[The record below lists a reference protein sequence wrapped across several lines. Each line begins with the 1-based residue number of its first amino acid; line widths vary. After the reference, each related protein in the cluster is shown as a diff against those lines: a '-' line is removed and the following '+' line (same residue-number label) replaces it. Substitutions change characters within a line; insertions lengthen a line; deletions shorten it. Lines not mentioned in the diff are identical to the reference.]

1 MGILINKLKNI
12 FSLQTK
18 NTSYVFGI
26 DNEGL
31 VRNLYWGSKINDIED
46 YDMPVL
52 CEVST
57 NDPVY
62 EITREE
68 YPVYGSLRYKENCLK
83 ATFADKSR
91 ELVYKYIGY
100 DVKDD
105 ELIIRLKDNHYDF
118 NINLHYKVYDQ
129 YDLIERY
136 VSVKNNSND
145 IIEIEKIH
153 SGQFH
158 MKY

>member
-52 CEVST
+52 RS
-57 NDPVY
+57 
-62 EITREE
+62 
-68 YPVYGSLRYKENCLK
+68 YPQHNLWLR
-83 ATFADKSR
+83 
-91 ELVYKYIGY
+91 
-100 DVKDD
+100 
-105 ELIIRLKDNHYDF
+105 
-118 NINLHYKVYDQ
+118 
-129 YDLIERY
+129 
-136 VSVKNNSND
+136 
-145 IIEIEKIH
+145 
-153 SGQFH
+153 
-158 MKY
+158 